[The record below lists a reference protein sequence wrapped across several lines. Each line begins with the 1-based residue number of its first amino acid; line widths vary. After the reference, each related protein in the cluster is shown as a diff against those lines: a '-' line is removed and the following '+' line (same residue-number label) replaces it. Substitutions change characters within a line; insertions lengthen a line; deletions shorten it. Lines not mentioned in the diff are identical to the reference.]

1 MTDNRELLNDE
12 EVDFLLQ
19 GAESEDQA
27 PPPALDDGQQTV
39 TMHGDLE
46 QIRLADIFQT
56 LAMSKMEGVL
66 RLRNPLEERQV
77 YCADGFVRILVPPRL
92 SLRRLG
98 QRLIQSGMLQPEEL
112 RSALLEQR
120 KAHVPLG
127 ELLVRDG
134 LVEQEQLDEI
144 LGMQVAEDLFALF
157 TWKHGSFEFFRNDS
171 AEESLRTRFAAC
183 PEYEIN
189 SLLLEVARRSDEW
202 LLILEQVQSLDE
214 VPICDAEPDA
224 DVELEEAHEALL
236 AVLDGLATYRQLADR
251 TTCGLFEFARAA
263 RDLWSRGVIR
273 NLSDHELVTV
283 AEQLAAEG
291 ERQRAV
297 VLLQTLRDREGDR
310 DMEVIQGMA
319 RVLKE
324 VGERR
329 FAGEMLLTA
338 AQRTADAGE
347 ALVLGRGAREL
358 IPHDARVLHFL
369 RSVLLA
375 HPDTDADELN
385 LVVGDL
391 LDALIDDDHI
401 PRALEILAE
410 HRAEHPDSSALLL
423 REARARQKS
432 KDADGAVTCLVALA
446 ELQVEAGERA
456 KAVEAYEAALRLD
469 PKRKDVTR
477 SLAALQRTRAGTVVR
492 WAAAAITAAMV
503 GAMGF
508 VWLDQHQR
516 DTSIRAAMQEVT
528 TLLDQSDRVGAR
540 RALARW
546 HGELGD
552 CEAVQ
557 DLSSRVSFAEA
568 ADAKKYERE
577 RRAMLTIQMS
587 DAAEAL
593 GRGEVRAALELYEAL
608 HAEPGMAAPVE
619 EIVTKRLLACVE
631 RIRATLKK
639 HANEW
644 DAGPSPLLSRVA
656 LQGDLAR
663 LEAAVPTALLRAHQ
677 ELSQLDMASALPAYL
692 APEQLRR
699 LRGDLQ
705 STADAVA
712 ALRELAANY
721 AVALERSEAER
732 RLSPLFQEAVARE
745 ERNDFRGA
753 LELYRELERAP
764 AGDPEL
770 RAHFRDRATKNAT
783 ITRCMAALAAAT
795 DAGDYAG
802 ALQKLRFLRREF
814 PEINFDP
821 LVQLP
826 LEVTSLP
833 HVAQVYVDG
842 VPAGNAPRHIQ
853 RSPAEEVIV
862 QVRADGFDP
871 AQRSF
876 RGDGASEWSATL
888 TLTAD
893 HGFVHSSAI
902 GAPPCVLP
910 EGDLVFVDR
919 AGSVFRATGD
929 LQTRVWSYQSGDL
942 SGFLSRPV
950 PAGPLLLVASI
961 DGTLRALKNE
971 TGEVAW
977 EVRGLASE
985 LPPVVCGDWVAVAT
999 SNAEL
1004 HLIRLTDQTRT
1015 HTVLGPG
1022 GVADV
1027 QSTGEFVVVTSA
1039 SGEVT
1044 AWGPALEPR
1053 WRVRLDDV
1061 AGARTHLF
1069 GRILVVAD
1077 DQGHLRGVDVDRGK
1091 VLWRYDTESTP
1102 TGLPSF
1108 ASGSALIV
1116 TDQDILVVAAAN
1128 GSVTMTIAAEAAP
1141 WTGEVTGVG
1150 ARLVCSTSD
1159 GAVQVMDRATGRR
1172 LYQLEG
1178 DRGSRLLATGG
1189 LLFIVDPDHQVR
1201 SYGSLR

>member
-27 PPPALDDGQQTV
+27 PTPALDDGQQTV

-98 QRLIQSGMLQPEEL
+98 QRLIQAGMLQPEEL

-171 AEESLRTRFAAC
+171 ADESLRAPFAAC

-202 LLILEQVQSLDE
+202 LLIQEQVQSLDE
-214 VPICDAEPDA
+214 VPTCVAEPDA

-236 AVLDGLATYRQLADR
+236 AVVDGAATYRQLADR

-263 RDLWSRGVIR
+263 RDLWSHGVIR
-273 NLSDHELVTV
+273 NLTDHELVTI

-310 DMEVIQGMA
+310 DLEVIQGMA

-329 FAGEMLLTA
+329 FAGEMLLAA
-338 AQRTADAGE
+338 AQRTADADE

-358 IPHDARVLHFL
+358 IPHDAGALHFL

-375 HPDTDADELN
+375 HPETDADELN

-410 HRAEHPDSSALLL
+410 HRAEHPDSPTLLL

-469 PKRKDVTR
+469 PKRKDVAR
-477 SLAALQRTRAGTVVR
+477 ALAALQRTRAGTAVR
-492 WAAAAITAAMV
+492 WAAAVLTAAMV

-508 VWLDQHQR
+508 VWLDQRQR
-516 DTSIRAAMQEVT
+516 DTAIRAAMQEVT
-528 TLLDQSDRVGAR
+528 ALLDQRDRVGAR

-546 HGELGD
+546 HAELGE
-552 CEAVQ
+552 CEAVH

-568 ADAKKYERE
+568 ADAKKRE
-577 RRAMLTIQMS
+577 RQRRAQLTIRMS

-593 GRGEVRAALELYEAL
+593 GRGEVRAALELYQEL
-608 HAEPGMAAPVE
+608 HAERGMAGEVQ
-619 EIVTKRLLACVE
+619 EIVTKRMLACVE
-631 RIRATLKK
+631 RLRAALKE
-639 HANEW
+639 HAGDGNT
-644 DAGPSPLLSRVA
+644 GPSPLLSRVA
-656 LQGDLAR
+656 LQGR
-663 LEAAVPTALLRAHQ
+663 LDRLYAAVPSTLLRAHE
-677 ELSQLDMASALPAYL
+677 ELTQLDAASGLPSYV

-699 LRGDLQ
+699 LHEELQ
-705 STADAVA
+705 LTAEAVA
-712 ALRELAANY
+712 AVRDLAASY
-721 AVALERSEAER
+721 AAALEQSDAER

-745 ERNDFRGA
+745 QRHDFLGA
-753 LELYRELERAP
+753 LELYRELEQAP

-770 RAHFRDRATKNAT
+770 RAHFRDRVTKNAT
-783 ITRCMAALAAAT
+783 ITRLMAALADAT
-795 DAGDYAG
+795 EAGDHTG
-802 ALQKLRFLRREF
+802 ALQQLRALRRAF
-814 PEINFDP
+814 PEIDFDP
-821 LVQLP
+821 LVKLP
-826 LEVTSLP
+826 LTVASRP
-833 HVAQVYVDG
+833 HVAKVYVNG
-842 VPAGNAPRHIQ
+842 AAVGTAPCHIQ
-853 RSPAEEVIV
+853 RAPAEEVVV
-862 QVRADGFDP
+862 QVVADGFDP
-871 AQRSF
+871 AERSF
-876 RGDGASEWSATL
+876 RGDGAGEWSATL

-893 HGFVHSSAI
+893 HGFAHSSAF
-902 GAPPCVLP
+902 GAPPCRLP
-910 EGDLVFVDR
+910 GGDLVFVDR
-919 AGSVFRATGD
+919 AGSVFRTTGD
-929 LQTRVWSYQSGDL
+929 LERRVWSFDSGDL

-950 PAGPLLLVASI
+950 PAGPLLVVTSI
-961 DGTLRALKNE
+961 DGTLRALDRD

-977 EVRGLASE
+977 EVDGLPSE
-985 LPPVVCGDWVAVAT
+985 LPPVVCGDLVAVAT
-999 SNAEL
+999 SHAEL
-1004 HLIRLTDQTRT
+1004 HLVSLTDQTRT
-1015 HTVLGPG
+1015 HTTLGPG
-1022 GVADV
+1022 GVADLR
-1027 QSTGEFVVVTSA
+1027 STGELLLVTSA

-1044 AWGPALEPR
+1044 AWDPSLEPS
-1053 WRVRLDDV
+1053 WRVQLADV
-1061 AGARTHLF
+1061 AGARTQLF
-1069 GRILVVAD
+1069 GGVLVIAD
-1077 DQGHLRGVDVDRGK
+1077 DQGHLRGVDVARGE
-1091 VLWRYDTESTP
+1091 VVWRYDTELTP
-1102 TGLPSF
+1102 TGQPSF
-1108 ASGSALIV
+1108 ASGCVLIA
-1116 TDQDILVVAAAN
+1116 TDRELLVVAAED
-1128 GSVTMTIAAEAAP
+1128 GRVTATIAAGAAP
-1141 WTGEVTGVG
+1141 WTGEATGAGDRVI
-1150 ARLVCSTSD
+1150 CSTRD
-1159 GAVQVMDRATGRR
+1159 GAIHVMDRASGRL
-1172 LYQLEG
+1172 LYQLSG
-1178 DRGSRLLATGG
+1178 GRSSHVLPTDGPLFVVDR
-1189 LLFIVDPDHQVR
+1189 DHQVR
-1201 SYGSLR
+1201 SYDSLR